1 MVFSDVPFAAIRK
14 LLLGLGFIEKA
25 LPPDDTHDVPG
36 IVFGH
41 LPSRAVFEFPAYR
54 PKDRVSMADLVMV
67 RRQFDWRGVMSEEA
81 FDAAL
86 RKASA

>member
-1 MVFSDVPFAAIRK
+1 MVFSDVPFAAIRR
-14 LLLGLGFIEKA
+14 LLLDLDFVEKA
-25 LPPDDTHDVPG
+25 LPKTTADPPA

-41 LPSRAVFEFPAYR
+41 APSRAVFMFPAYR
-54 PKDRVSMADLVMV
+54 PQDRVSMADLVTV
-67 RRQFDWRGVMSEEA
+67 RKQLDWRGLLSEAA